1 MWLVLGTKEHTE
13 RIPNGRQVER
23 LCSEC
28 HETAMFYERRATSTI
43 QLYFIDVVDYRSRTV
58 MACGACGA
66 LYAAD
71 DAPNAAARQPTPL
84 EKFTGAAE
92 QVGSSIASGAARAFE
107 KVSNAARGALQS
119 DGPEA
124 RRPAPPEATDD
135 PLADEDAALE
145 ARFQDLEKRARVRIG
160 E

>member
-13 RIPNGRQVER
+13 RVPNGRQVER

-66 LYAAD
+66 LYATD
-71 DAPNAAARQPTPL
+71 DAEARQATPL

-92 QVGSSIASGAARAFE
+92 HVGSSIASGAARAFE
-107 KVSNAARGALQS
+107 KVSDAARGALHS
-119 DGPEA
+119 DTPEA
-124 RRPAPPEATDD
+124 RRPAPTRTTTDD

-145 ARFQDLEKRARVRIG
+145 ARFEELEKNAARVRIG
-160 E
+160 K

>member
-13 RIPNGRQVER
+13 RVPNGRQVER

-66 LYAAD
+66 LYATD
-71 DAPNAAARQPTPL
+71 DAEARQPTPL

-107 KVSNAARGALQS
+107 KVSDAARGALHS
-119 DGPEA
+119 DTPEA
-124 RRPAPPEATDD
+124 RRPARPTTTDD

-145 ARFQDLEKRARVRIG
+145 ARFEELEKNAARVRIG
-160 E
+160 K

>member
-13 RIPNGRQVER
+13 RVPNGRQVER

-66 LYAAD
+66 LYATD
-71 DAPNAAARQPTPL
+71 DVETRQPTAL
-84 EKFTGAAE
+84 EKLTGAAE
-92 QVGSSIASGAARAFE
+92 QVGSTIASGAARAFE
-107 KVSNAARGALQS
+107 KVSDAARGALQP
-119 DGPEA
+119 DAPEA
-124 RRPAPPEATDD
+124 RRPARPSATDD

-145 ARFQDLEKRARVRIG
+145 ARFEELEKRARVRIS